1 MSSVLSPLPHFSGA
15 ATGLACACSGPAGAP
30 NSAVMAKRVGAT
42 SLSELSST
50 NSKKQAFARVVS
62 ELLDREEILQTEP
75 GVYELKID
83 LP

>member
-1 MSSVLSPLPHFSGA
+1 M
-15 ATGLACACSGPAGAP
+15 
-30 NSAVMAKRVGAT
+30 
-42 SLSELSST
+42 SELSST